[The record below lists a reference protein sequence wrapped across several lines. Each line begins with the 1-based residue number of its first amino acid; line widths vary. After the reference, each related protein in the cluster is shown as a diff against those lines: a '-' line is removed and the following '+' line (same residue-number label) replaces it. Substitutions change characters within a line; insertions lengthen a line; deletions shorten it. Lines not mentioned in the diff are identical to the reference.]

1 MKLLARWAI
10 LALAFW
16 IATLF
21 LSGIKVH
28 GGFWSYLWVALLFGF
43 INTFIGS
50 ILKLLT
56 LPAVLITFGLFSFV
70 INAAMLMLTSRW
82 ASGSLHVTNFGY
94 ALAGSLIIS
103 FFSSVMTNA
112 FLKARW
118 L

>member
-1 MKLLARWAI
+1 MKLLGRWAI

-16 IATLF
+16 IATVF

-28 GGFWSYLWVALLFGF
+28 GGFWSYFWVALLFGL

-56 LPAVLITFGLFSFV
+56 LPAVLLTFGLFSFV

-82 ASGSLHVTNFGY
+82 APGSL
-94 ALAGSLIIS
+94 LIS
-103 FFSSVMTNA
+103 FFSSIMTNA

>member
-1 MKLLARWAI
+1 MKLLGRWAI

-16 IATLF
+16 IATVF

-28 GGFWSYLWVALLFGF
+28 CGFWSYFWVSLLFGL

-56 LPAVLITFGLFSFV
+56 LPAVLLTFGLFSFV

-82 ASGSLHVTNFGY
+82 APGSLHVTNFGY

-103 FFSSVMTNA
+103 FISSIMTNA